1 MAVPYGTQALTEAAM
16 ELRQLEA
23 LRTIVATGSFAAAAE
38 RLRLTQPAL
47 SHQIK
52 NLEDELGAT
61 LLIRARPKVY
71 ASPAGEHVLSPAD
84 RVFSES
90 GRVPQEI
97 SHSRSGKKCSHI
109 SMQLAN

>member
-1 MAVPYGTQALTEAAM
+1 MVVPYGPQALTEAAM

-71 ASPAGEHVLSPAD
+71 ASPAGELVLPAAD
-84 RVFSES
+84 RSFSEV
-90 GRVPQEI
+90 GIIREDV
-97 SHSRSGKKCSHI
+97 R
-109 SMQLAN
+109 N

>member
-1 MAVPYGTQALTEAAM
+1 M

-71 ASPAGEHVLSPAD
+71 ASPAGQLVLSAAGRIFHEVGMIREDLSNNRGDKVRSPIRIPAHNLGI
-84 RVFSES
+84 V
-90 GRVPQEI
+90 
-97 SHSRSGKKCSHI
+97 H
-109 SMQLAN
+109 L